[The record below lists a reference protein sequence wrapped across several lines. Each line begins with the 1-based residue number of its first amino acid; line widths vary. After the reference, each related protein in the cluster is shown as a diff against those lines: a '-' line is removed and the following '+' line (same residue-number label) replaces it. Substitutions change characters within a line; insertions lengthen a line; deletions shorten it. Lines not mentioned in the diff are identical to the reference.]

1 LTQPRTSESLEAQG
15 VSERRRHARIPQRS
29 LESSLG
35 RVIDLSRSGMRVQGT
50 RRLRGTLDVVIY
62 NNHGPHVKIQAR
74 VAWTKRIGFFKHMSG
89 LEFIDL
95 PSSVAS
101 ELARIATTA
110 E

>member
-1 LTQPRTSESLEAQG
+1 MTQPRTSESLEAQS

-35 RVIDLSRSGMRVQGT
+35 KVIDLSRSGMRVQGT
-50 RRLRGTLDVVIY
+50 RRLRGTLEVVIF
-62 NNHGPHVKIQAR
+62 NTSGPHIRIRAR
-74 VAWTKRIGFFKHMSG
+74 VAWTKRIGFRRHQSG

-95 PSSVAS
+95 PSSVAA
-101 ELARIATTA
+101 ELARIATA